1 MEVMEGANSDI
12 INYFSKFH
20 NNTNYDNYLSDL
32 KELSAF
38 RLRGEIPLG
47 NLMIPDVGPS
57 FDLISFPD
65 RIKDWEEMDI
75 FELKN
80 IIKLYDSGEIESVE
94 EAVLLMEILKRRSEN
109 YPKILDKITED
120 FQKGKI
126 ENPEN
131 YNQLLELDNGDSD
144 SIIYGSLWKFLI
156 SMAYQ

>member
-12 INYFSKFH
+12 ISYFSKFQ
-20 NNTNYDNYLSDL
+20 NNSNYESYLTDL

-38 RLRGEIPLG
+38 RLRGQIPLG
-47 NLMIPDVGPS
+47 NLMVPDVGPS

-80 IIKLYDSGEIESVE
+80 IIKLYDSGEIETVE
-94 EAVLLMEILKRRSEN
+94 EAILLIEILKRSTEN
-109 YPKILDKITED
+109 YPKILDTITEE

-126 ENPEN
+126 EKPEN
-131 YNQLLELDNGDSD
+131 YNQLLELDNGNCD